1 MIYKH
6 EKWGEDKYYQIVP
19 RFNDGFVLREYNNGA
34 RRTDVDMT
42 PQDKNNFEKLLER
55 NGWYE
60 YIR

>member
-6 EKWGEDKYYQIVP
+6 EKWGDDKYYQIVP
-19 RFNDGFVLREYNNGA
+19 RFNGGFVLREYNNGA

-42 PQDKNNFEKLLER
+42 PQDKDNFEKLLER